1 MNKIKDDFLP
11 MKKPGYDTLIYF
23 WLSIALSFLG
33 FFLLF
38 FGAQLAFRD
47 GDPNPL
53 ALSPF
58 ELASTGCFALAFI
71 FGLVVIHKIIA
82 MLMFLVHKKQ

>member
-1 MNKIKDDFLP
+1 MST
-11 MKKPGYDTLIYF
+11 KKPGYYTLIYF

-33 FFLLF
+33 FFVQL
-38 FGAQLAFRD
+38 FGAQLTFRD

-58 ELASTGCFALAFI
+58 EIASIGCFTLAFI

-82 MLMFLVHKKQ
+82 MLMFLVQKKQW